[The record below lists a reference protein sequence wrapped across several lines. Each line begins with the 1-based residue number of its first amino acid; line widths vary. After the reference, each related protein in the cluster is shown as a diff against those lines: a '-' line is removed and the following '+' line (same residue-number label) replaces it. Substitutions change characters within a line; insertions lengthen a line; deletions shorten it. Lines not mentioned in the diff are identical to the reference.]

1 MGARSSAV
9 CMQRCAL
16 RGRCVSCS
24 GLLASGTC
32 GQVKP
37 GETEED
43 AARRETFEEVGV
55 LCDELYRIG
64 TVPGVGGGVALFAAV
79 RWYGVPWARECGT
92 RVSWERLDA
101 LEDVQPSLSS
111 LSASAPLLVAWA
123 GKKTCAAPF
132 GVSDPPI
139 RSGDQC
145 RSLGPLA
152 LGHHSPLLSPDCLYN
167 G

>member
-1 MGARSSAV
+1 
-9 CMQRCAL
+9 MQRAT
-16 RGRCVSCS
+16 REWHVHG
-24 GLLASGTC
+24 

-79 RWYGVPWARECGT
+79 RWYGVSWARECGT

-111 LSASAPLLVAWA
+111 LSASAPLLVAWV

-139 RSGDQC
+139 RSRC
-145 RSLGPLA
+145 RSPGPHTVW
-152 LGHHSPLLSPDCLYN
+152 GVGVTHPY
-167 G
+167 